1 MEMPRSKNARLCYRC
16 ADKRRIEAS
25 ILIKAAQP
33 TGAVYLAGYVVEC
46 MLKAL
51 NIETQPD
58 NLQGSRLEELKRI
71 GHNLTKLLELYIRDG
86 GSRPPANVVRAFTL
100 VSDWASDIRYDPRE
114 VKPAEADRFLK
125 AVDDVYRWVDGRL

>member
-1 MEMPRSKNARLCYRC
+1 MAMPRSKDARLYYRC
-16 ADKRRIEAS
+16 ADKRRVEAS

-51 NIETQPD
+51 NIEAQPG

-71 GHNLTKLLELYIRDG
+71 GHNLTRLLELYRQKG
-86 GSRPPANVVRAFTL
+86 GSCPPPEVTRAFTL
-100 VSDWASDIRYDPRE
+100 VGDWSSEIRYNPKE
-114 VKPAEADRFLK
+114 VDLVEAEEFLE
-125 AVDDVYRWVDGRL
+125 AVDQIFRWADGRL